1 MPIRTISIRGAR
13 THNLK
18 NVSVDIPQR
27 QITVLTGPS
36 GSGKSSLAFNTLY
49 AEGQRRFVE
58 SMSTYVRQFL
68 ERIDRPDVDEIEGI
82 LPAIAIEQKNSVKN
96 ARSTVAT
103 ATELAD
109 HIRLFMTYAGET
121 FCPDCQVMVR
131 RETPESITSAII
143 ESLEGKRVV
152 VLAPVFFEAENR
164 GEVLMQLVK
173 AGYYRAWIGGEVR
186 DLNETDTSGFTSLEL
201 VINRLRVDAERSGL
215 ITEAIEQ
222 AFEISKGNVNL
233 LEDSG
238 DGNWISHRFTSRFA
252 CNKCGNEFLEPT
264 PHLFS
269 FNSPLGACT
278 NCQGYGRIIGIDME
292 KVIPNRALR
301 LDERPIAPWNSP
313 GYEDCYD
320 DLERAAAKYRLRMD
334 VPIKDLTPEEWTLL
348 HDGRSKWY
356 GIKGFFEWLET
367 KKYKI
372 HVRVKLSKFR
382 SYEACPQ
389 CHGSRLKVSASYVT
403 FRDRTINDLFAMN
416 VRDARRFWEYLP
428 FSKSEEAK
436 SGHLRREIV
445 NRLTY
450 LDEVGLSYLT
460 LDRQTRTLSGGE
472 SQRINLAA
480 ALGSSLTETMYV
492 IDEPTV
498 GLHAR
503 DSERLLAVL
512 KRLRNAGNTVIVV
525 EHDPTIIAGADQT
538 IELGPGAGE
547 YGGSVLYVGPPRPA
561 VIPSRED
568 GEESPTHRQNNADA
582 GFGAITIRGAREHNL
597 KNIDVAIPLGQ
608 FVAVTGV
615 SGSGKSTLIRDCLY
629 NRYQHDV
636 RGATGLEVGRVASL
650 EGTDKIYDMQF
661 IDQSPIGRSTRSN
674 PATYV
679 KAWDEVRK
687 ILSET
692 TAARLN
698 GITAGMFSFNTTGG
712 RCDECEGAGTVTI
725 DMQFLADVEVVC
737 DKCGGKRF
745 NEKVMKV
752 SYKSRNVN
760 DILQMT
766 VDEAMKFFID
776 KRPLL
781 KKLNALRSVGLGY
794 LRLGQSTASLSGGEA
809 QRLKLASFL
818 SESTK
823 SDSGHLF
830 LFDEPTTGLHYTDV
844 AQLIKTFRNL
854 IDRGN
859 SVLVIEHNIQLIEA
873 ADHIIDLGP
882 EGGDGGG
889 ELLAVGSP
897 EEIAACER
905 SITGRYL
912 AKSSLQGD
920 VEVAIKQIA
929 SGQVVSNQ
937 EAKAQLRSRFNP

>member
-1 MPIRTISIRGAR
+1 MPSRTISIRGAR

-27 QITVLTGPS
+27 QLTVLTGPS

-68 ERIDRPDVDEIEGI
+68 ERIDRPDVDEIDGI
-82 LPAIAIEQKNSVKN
+82 LPAIAIEQKNTVKN

-121 FCPDCQVMVR
+121 ICPDCQVMVR
-131 RETPESITSAII
+131 HETPESITAAITS
-143 ESLEGKRVV
+143 SLEGKRVM
-152 VLAPVFFEAENR
+152 VLAPIFFEKENR
-164 GEVLMQLVK
+164 GEVLTQLVK

-186 DLNETDTSGFTSLEL
+186 DLNETDTTDSTSLEL
-201 VINRLRVDAERSGL
+201 VINRLRVDAERSGQ

-222 AFEISKGNVNL
+222 AFEVSKGNVNL
-233 LEDSG
+233 LEDGG
-238 DGNWISHRFTSRFA
+238 DGNWISHRFTSRYS
-252 CNKCGNEFLEPT
+252 CNKCGTEFVEPT
-264 PHLFS
+264 PQLFS

-292 KVIPNRALR
+292 KVIPNRNLR
-301 LDERPIAPWNSP
+301 LDEMPIAPWNSA

-320 DLERAAAKYRLRMD
+320 DLKKAAAKYRLRLNI
-334 VPIKDLTPEEWTLL
+334 PIKDLTAEEWTLL
-348 HDGRSKWY
+348 NEGRSKWY

-372 HVRVKLSKFR
+372 HVRVKLAKYR
-382 SYEACPQ
+382 SYDTCPH
-389 CHGSRLKVSASYVT
+389 CHGSRLKSSASFVT
-403 FRDRTINDLFAMN
+403 FRGLTVGDLFAMN

-547 YGGSVLYVGPPRPA
+547 YGGSVLYVGPPRGSEVPK
-561 VIPSRED
+561 VIQ
-568 GEESPTHRQNNADA
+568 ESTSSLSDS
-582 GFGAITIRGAREHNL
+582 FGAITIRGAKEHNL
-597 KNIDVAIPLGQ
+597 KNIDVTIPLGQ

-615 SGSGKSTLIRDCLY
+615 SGSGKSTLIRSCLY
-629 NRYQHDV
+629 NRYQRDV
-636 RGATGLEVGRVASL
+636 RGATGLEVGASKL
-650 EGTDKIYDMQF
+650 EGVDKIYDMQF
-661 IDQSPIGRSTRSN
+661 IDQSPIGRSSRSN

-687 ILSET
+687 ILAAT
-692 TAARLN
+692 TAAKLN
-698 GITAGMFSFNTTGG
+698 GVTPGMFSFNTVGG
-712 RCDECEGAGTVTI
+712 RCDVCEGAGTVTI
-725 DMQFLADVEVVC
+725 DMQFLADVEVIC

-745 NEKVMKV
+745 NEKVLKV
-752 SYKSRNVN
+752 TYKNRNVN
-760 DILQMT
+760 DILKMT
-766 VDEAMKFFID
+766 VDEAVKFFVD
-776 KRPLL
+776 KRALL
-781 KKLNALRSVGLGY
+781 KKLAALRSVGLGY

-818 SESTK
+818 SETTK
-823 SDSGHLF
+823 NDTGRLF
-830 LFDEPTTGLHYTDV
+830 LFDEPTTGLHHTDV

-889 ELLAVGSP
+889 ELLAVGTP
-897 EEIAACER
+897 EEIAANER

-912 AKSSLQGD
+912 AR
-920 VEVAIKQIA
+920 ATA
-929 SGQVVSNQ
+929 
-937 EAKAQLRSRFNP
+937 AA

>member
-1 MPIRTISIRGAR
+1 MPSRTISIRGAR

-27 QITVLTGPS
+27 QLTVLTGPS

-68 ERIDRPDVDEIEGI
+68 ERIDRPDVDEIDGI

-121 FCPDCQVMVR
+121 ICPDCQVTVR
-131 RETPESITSAII
+131 RETPESITADITA
-143 ESLEGKRVV
+143 SLEGKRVV
-152 VLAPVFFEAENR
+152 VLAPIFFEKENR
-164 GEVLMQLVK
+164 GEVLTQLVK
-173 AGYYRAWIGGEVR
+173 AGFYRAWIGGEVR
-186 DLNETDTSGFTSLEL
+186 DLNETDTSDSTSLEL
-201 VINRLRVDAERSGL
+201 VINRLRVDPERSGQ

-222 AFEISKGNVNL
+222 AFEVSKGNVNL
-233 LEDSG
+233 LEDA
-238 DGNWISHRFTSRFA
+238 DGTWISHRFTSRFA
-252 CNKCGNEFLEPT
+252 CNKCGTEFVEPT

-278 NCQGYGRIIGIDME
+278 NCQGYGRIIGVDME
-292 KVIPNRALR
+292 KVIPNRNLR
-301 LDERPIAPWNSP
+301 LDEMPIAPWNSA

-320 DLERAAAKYRLRMD
+320 DLKKASVKYGLRLD
-334 VPIKDLTPEEWTLL
+334 VPINELTTQEWTLL
-348 HDGRSKWY
+348 HEGRSKWY

-372 HVRVKLSKFR
+372 HVRVKLAKYR
-382 SYEACPQ
+382 SYETCPQ
-389 CHGSRLKVSASYVT
+389 CHGSRLKSSASFVT
-403 FRDRTINDLFAMN
+403 FRGLTIGDLFAMN
-416 VRDARRFWEYLP
+416 VRDARRLWEYLP

-547 YGGSVLYVGPPRPA
+547 YGGSVLYVGPPRPIEMPEVA
-561 VIPSRED
+561 PE
-568 GEESPTHRQNNADA
+568 NASSLSDT
-582 GFGAITIRGAREHNL
+582 FGAITIRGAKEHNL
-597 KNIDVAIPLGQ
+597 KNIDVTIPLGQ

-615 SGSGKSTLIRDCLY
+615 SGSGKSTLIRNCLY
-629 NRYQHDV
+629 NRYQRDV
-636 RGATGLEVGRVASL
+636 RGATGLEVGTSTL
-650 EGTDKIYDMQF
+650 EGVDKIYDMQF

-692 TAARLN
+692 TAAKLS
-698 GITAGMFSFNTTGG
+698 GVTPGMFSFNTVGG
-712 RCDECEGAGTVTI
+712 RCDVCEGAGTVTI

-745 NEKVMKV
+745 NEQVMKV
-752 SYKSRNVN
+752 AYKNRNVN
-760 DILQMT
+760 DILKMT
-766 VDEAMKFFID
+766 VDEAMKFFVD
-776 KRPLL
+776 KRALL
-781 KKLNALRSVGLGY
+781 KKLSALRSVGLGY

-818 SESTK
+818 SETTK
-823 SDSGHLF
+823 NDTGRLF
-830 LFDEPTTGLHYTDV
+830 LFDEPTTGLHHTDV

-889 ELLAVGSP
+889 ELLAVGTP
-897 EEIAACER
+897 EEIAANER
-905 SITGRYL
+905 SITGRYFASNTHRRKFDAAL
-912 AKSSLQGD
+912 ANVLDVQPDEGD
-920 VEVAIKQIA
+920 EI
-929 SGQVVSNQ
+929 
-937 EAKAQLRSRFNP
+937 LD